1 MTRIGQAPSSCAAR
15 MKTPPMTRAR
25 VGKAWIVSARVSSL
39 VCELDRQDRL
49 VNGLRGTR
57 SGQGTPRPPSLGP
70 VDDDDHVPAGLG
82 GEALGRAGHVLF
94 ELDRVHAGLA
104 RLLDLQPDR
113 CGLWIGVGGSRD
125 GAQVGSNVVAEGH
138 PDDHLPLVVGDV
150 GVELRP
156 AGSPATQLGAS
167 RSRSSG
173 VTAPLDGHADGLEAQ
188 PLEREMI
195 GRWRA

>member
-1 MTRIGQAPSSCAAR
+1 MASEAPGPARNTRRPS
-15 MKTPPMTRAR
+15 
-25 VGKAWIVSARVSSL
+25 
-39 VCELDRQDRL
+39 
-49 VNGLRGTR
+49 
-57 SGQGTPRPPSLGP
+57 PRP

-156 AGSPATQLGAS
+156 GGIAGDPQPRGELESIVRRDL
-167 RSRSSG
+167 
-173 VTAPLDGHADGLEAQ
+173 APLDGHADGLEAQ
-188 PLEREMI
+188 PLERK
-195 GRWRA
+195 